1 MVKAH
6 HPNIYLSVV
15 TGAIPRRDLAGNEID
30 QDALFQEV
38 ESFGS

>member
-6 HPNIYLSVV
+6 HPNIDLSVV
-15 TGAIPRRDLAGNEID
+15 TGAIPRLDLAGNEID